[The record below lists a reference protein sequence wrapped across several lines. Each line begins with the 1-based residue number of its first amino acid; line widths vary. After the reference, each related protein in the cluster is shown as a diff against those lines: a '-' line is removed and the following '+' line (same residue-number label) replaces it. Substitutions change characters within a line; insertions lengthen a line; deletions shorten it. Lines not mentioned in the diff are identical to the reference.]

1 MTNAFDITQNCTP
14 KAGGGSACWTYT
26 AAPSSILSITTL
38 PLPASNTVDRATLH
52 TTHDAAW
59 WAAKTKGMDFSQED
73 LNDPAAFNRIIW
85 EGMMGNKPLSHHP
98 LRRNHAARRNSAAGN
113 QASQQHRVAVE
124 ERQRLK
130 CCADENR

>member
-85 EGMMGNKPLSHHP
+85 EGMMGNKPYPTTRSGATTRHGGTP
-98 LRRNHAARRNSAAGN
+98 QPETR
-113 QASQQHRVAVE
+113 QASNTVSQ
-124 ERQRLK
+124 LK
-130 CCADENR
+130 RDND